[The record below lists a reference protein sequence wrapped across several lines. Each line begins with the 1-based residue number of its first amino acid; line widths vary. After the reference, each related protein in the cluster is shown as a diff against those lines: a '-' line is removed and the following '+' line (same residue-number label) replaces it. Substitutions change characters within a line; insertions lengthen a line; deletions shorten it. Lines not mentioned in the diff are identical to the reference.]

1 MLSPRMKTVFSL
13 AATIPA
19 VMLAAA
25 ASTSVAGDPS
35 QTPVLP
41 KGHSS
46 LSFAAAPEPLW
57 YPPTN
62 WTIAPPSP
70 MVVKSFTIA
79 GEQGQTAKVA
89 VSAFPGEVGGTFA
102 NVNRWRAQIGLPPM
116 EESALGTV
124 TQSLEV
130 TGGKATLAD
139 VSNPEGNSAR
149 VVAVIVPR
157 GTNTWFY
164 KLSGDPPVVE
174 GEKAAFVKFVQT
186 VVYPQP

>member
-1 MLSPRMKTVFSL
+1 MKTVFSL
-13 AATIPA
+13 AATISA
-19 VMLAAA
+19 VMLVAA

-35 QTPVLP
+35 QSPVLP
-41 KGHSS
+41 KSHPS
-46 LSFAAAPEPLW
+46 LSFTAAPEPVW
-57 YPPTN
+57 HPPTN
-62 WTIAPPSP
+62 WIVAPPSP
-70 MVVKSFTIA
+70 MVVKSFSIA

-116 EESALGTV
+116 EESALATV

-130 TGGKATLAD
+130 AGGKATLAD
-139 VSNPEGNSAR
+139 LSNPEGKAAR
-149 VVAVIVPR
+149 LVAVIVPR

-164 KLSGDPPVVE
+164 KLSGDTPVVA